1 MEIIESSLD
10 FQLNIDTAVAMGKFD
25 GLHIGHRELLSH
37 VLAQKDR
44 GLVPC
49 VFTFSPSPAVLFGL
63 SDGRELMTKWEKRRA
78 FEEMGVEFL
87 IEFPLT
93 RESAA
98 MAPEDFVERILVKQ
112 MRTRYVAAGEDVS
125 FGRRGAGDAAL
136 LRGLGERYGYEVQ
149 TIEKLK
155 LHGQEVSSTYL
166 RSRVEAGHM
175 EDAAQLMGDFYT
187 IRGRVCHGA
196 GLGHVLGM
204 PTANLQPSEDKLLP
218 PFGVYFSRVLFRDC
232 WYASISNIGCKPTV
246 TDQGRPGVE
255 TYIYDFDEMIY
266 GAGIEVQL
274 LSFHRPEQRF
284 SSVAALKGQLRED
297 LAAGREYG
305 CRHGL
310 KGAVLEKYDSFV
322 NWL

>member
-1 MEIIESSLD
+1 MEE
-10 FQLNIDTAVAMGKFD
+10 
-25 GLHIGHRELLSH
+25 
-37 VLAQKDR
+37 
-44 GLVPC
+44 
-49 VFTFSPSPAVLFGL
+49 
-63 SDGRELMTKWEKRRA
+63 
-78 FEEMGVEFL
+78 
-87 IEFPLT
+87 
-93 RESAA
+93 
-98 MAPEDFVERILVKQ
+98 
-112 MRTRYVAAGEDVS
+112 
-125 FGRRGAGDAAL
+125 
-136 LRGLGERYGYEVQ
+136 
-149 TIEKLK
+149 
-155 LHGQEVSSTYL
+155 
-166 RSRVEAGHM
+166 
-175 EDAAQLMGDFYT
+175 AAQLMGDFYT